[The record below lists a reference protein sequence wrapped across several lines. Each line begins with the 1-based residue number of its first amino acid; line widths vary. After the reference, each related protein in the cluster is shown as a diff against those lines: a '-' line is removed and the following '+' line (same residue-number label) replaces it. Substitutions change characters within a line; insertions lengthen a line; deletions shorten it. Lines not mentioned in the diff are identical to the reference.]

1 MSGTTILGTEAPDSL
16 RPTYI
21 SKTPLAI
28 KAPRAVKRIIFD
40 RTEANPGETLYI
52 HVSKLNENE
61 ALVPGSLCLR
71 FDI

>member
-1 MSGTTILGTEAPDSL
+1 MLGTEAPDSL
-16 RPTYI
+16 LPTHT
-21 SKTPLAI
+21 SKTSHAI
-28 KAPRAVKRIIFD
+28 KAPRAVKRISFD